1 MQNNKSL
8 SKSTTDNLC
17 VLSFA
22 EKSVI
27 FIIDKFNDII
37 FILVRGISEH
47 LEEIKI
53 QNQFHSLKI
62 KMATSNRQTRSNPSA
77 GDSSSSVM
85 EQLVRISDQ
94 LAALSYLPAA
104 VKELRDEV
112 SDVKHSIDFN
122 GKVVEDISKK
132 ITAVENKLKMV
143 DLLKT
148 EVDSLKVRITDIQ
161 DDMEQRDQW
170 ARRSNIE
177 LVGVPERKGEHL
189 INIVTS
195 LAQHTGFD
203 LDPKI
208 DIDFVTRVAPKEPKK
223 GQHKPII
230 IKMQARYRKDDFL
243 AAIRNKRNLVS
254 TDIGCGG
261 DSRVYAND
269 HLTSASK
276 RLLHLT
282 KEAAKQ
288 NHFRFVWVRNCRILV
303 RKSEGSQ
310 IRAILKAEDL
320 NKII

>member
-1 MQNNKSL
+1 
-8 SKSTTDNLC
+8 
-17 VLSFA
+17 
-22 EKSVI
+22 
-27 FIIDKFNDII
+27 
-37 FILVRGISEH
+37 
-47 LEEIKI
+47 
-53 QNQFHSLKI
+53 
-62 KMATSNRQTRSNPSA
+62 MASSNRQTRSNPST

-85 EQLVRISDQ
+85 EQLMKISDQ

-112 SDVKHSIDFN
+112 SEVKLSIDFN

-132 ITAVENKLKMV
+132 ISTMENKLKLV
-143 DLLKT
+143 DLLKS
-148 EVDSLKVRITDIQ
+148 EVDSLKACIANIQ

-177 LVGVPERKGEHL
+177 LVGIPEKKGENL
-189 INIVTS
+189 ISIVS
-195 LAQHTGFD
+195 SIAKKIGFD
-203 LDPKI
+203 IDPKI
-208 DIDFVTRVAPKEPKK
+208 DIDFITRVAPKEVKK

-243 AAIRNKRNLVS
+243 ASIRRKRDLIS
-254 TDIGCGG
+254 SDIGCGG
-261 DSRVYAND
+261 DSRIYAND

-282 KEAAKQ
+282 KEAAKL
-288 NHFRFVWVRNCRILV
+288 NHYRFVWVRNCRILV

-310 IRAILKAEDL
+310 IRAILKTEDL